1 MILGIEAS
9 NLRTGGSQTH
19 IVELLSSAR
28 PKEHGFDQVVIWA
41 GRATSKLV
49 REVAPPAVRVVHVPM
64 LDRGLAWRTWWQ
76 QVHATRAARLEGCS
90 LLFNPGC
97 GYVGTFRP
105 YVTMCRNMLSSAPE
119 EVARYGSS
127 GTGFHFQLLR
137 KVHRRSYRN
146 ASGIIFLND
155 YARSIVTSEL
165 GLNQVPAV
173 SVPHGVHAKYLR
185 SPRSFSDGCG
195 SDSSWPI
202 KLLYVSTV
210 DHYKH
215 HWNVVEAVRKVRDQ
229 GKFVTLDMVG
239 RALPSAL
246 EKLQHSIHQHDP
258 HGRFARY
265 VGPLYGNDLV
275 KAYHTADIFVFAST
289 CENLPNILIEA
300 MAAGLPIVCSNYSP
314 MPEVLGKSG
323 CYFDP
328 LKPAEIAAALM
339 RMMESPALRNQM
351 ALGANLA
358 ARLYSWDRCAEQ
370 TFRFLA
376 SVARGHRNPQSL

>member
-41 GRATSKLV
+41 GGATAGLLRKNV
-49 REVAPPAVRVVHVPM
+49 PPEIRIMHVPM
-64 LDRGLAWRTWWQ
+64 LDRGLAWRFWWQ
-76 QVHATRAARLEGCS
+76 QIHSTRAARRHGCS

-105 YVTMCRNMLSSAPE
+105 YVTMCRNMLSFAPD

-127 GTGFHFQLLR
+127 GTGFRFRLLR
-137 KVHRRSYRN
+137 TVHRQSFQKAN
-146 ASGIIFLND
+146 GIIFLND
-155 YARSIVTSEL
+155 YARSIVTREL
-165 GLNQVPAV
+165 GLSHVPAV
-173 SVPHGVHAKYLR
+173 SVPHGVHPKYLL
-185 SPRSFSDGCG
+185 SPRRAEDGCG
-195 SDSSWPI
+195 VNAGQPM

-215 HWNVVEAVRKVRDQ
+215 HWNVVEAVRRLRDQ

-246 EKLQHSIHQHDP
+246 EKLRHAIHQHDP

-275 KAYHTADIFVFAST
+275 NAYHSADLFVFASS
-289 CENLPNILIEA
+289 CENLPNILLEA

-314 MPEVLGKSG
+314 MPEVLGDAG
-323 CYFDP
+323 VYFDP
-328 LKPAEIAAALM
+328 LEPAEIAAALTKM
-339 RMMESPALRNQM
+339 IDSPALRNRL
-351 ALGANLA
+351 ALRSNLGALQ
-358 ARLYSWDRCAEQ
+358 YSWARCAEQ
-370 TFRFLA
+370 TFGFLA
-376 SVARGHRNPQSL
+376 DVAGRGYNKR